1 MAENENK
8 ASVQHT
14 PAEWTSSNQDQ
25 YANADKARYHSE
37 KVRKIRI
44 PNLTQLL
51 FFVGEKSGTSPD
63 F

>member
-1 MAENENK
+1 MAESENK

-37 KVRKIRI
+37 KVGRI
-44 PNLTQLL
+44 TTSRFNLCIICA
-51 FFVGEKSGTSPD
+51 G
-63 F
+63 